1 MADASHHSLPAGR
14 QAALSWASLRL
25 VAAQWRRYWLRDPL
39 LGFLNLALTRGL
51 RQLPLDWISAVGG
64 FLGVANQRYRFR
76 AQGERAQRAYVVLS
90 PAGTC
95 AREAEQA
102 VKRLYDH
109 VGRAMLEFSVLDR
122 LGPEGRIAVAGAEHL
137 LTARAAGQPVIV
149 MGLHL
154 GNWETIGPSMIGLG
168 IGFHAIYQPQRNRF
182 DDRIARRAR
191 ERYGAI
197 LLRPGIAATR
207 AAHRHL
213 TSTRGVLLIYG
224 DDERRRY
231 VNAPLFGREVRPRAN
246 ILNVVRFAW
255 VSGAAVIPAYALRL
269 GGARFRVTYL
279 PPVALTPPGDN
290 HAASLNENV
299 ERLDRVIT
307 PVVRA
312 HLDQWYMLLDY

>member
-1 MADASHHSLPAGR
+1 MADASHQLLPAR
-14 QAALSWASLRL
+14 RPAAPSWAALRPLL
-25 VAAQWRRYWLRDPL
+25 GQWRRYWLRDPL

-51 RQLPLDWISAVGG
+51 RQLPLDWISAIGG
-64 FLGVANQRYRFR
+64 FLGVANRRYRFR
-76 AQGERAQRAYVVLS
+76 AQGERAQRAYLKLS
-90 PAGTC
+90 PADAT
-95 AREAEQA
+95 ARQAEQA
-102 VKRLYDH
+102 VERLYDH

-122 LGPEGRIAVAGAEHL
+122 LWPEGRIAVVGAEHL
-137 LTARAAGQPVIV
+137 LAARNAGQPVIV

-154 GNWETIGPSMIGLG
+154 GNWETIGPSMMGLG
-168 IGFHAIYQPQRNRF
+168 IAFHAIYQPQRNRF

-213 TSTRGVLLIYG
+213 AKARGVLLIYG
-224 DDERRRY
+224 DDERRGY

-255 VSGAAVIPAYALRL
+255 ASGAVVIPAYALRL
-269 GGARFRVTYL
+269 QGARFRVTYL
-279 PPVALTPPGDN
+279 PPVALAPPGDN
-290 HAASLNENV
+290 HAAALRENV

>member
-1 MADASHHSLPAGR
+1 MADASRPWPPAGGW
-14 QAALSWASLRL
+14 AARSWASFRPLFL
-25 VAAQWRRYWLRDPL
+25 QWRRYWLRDPL

-51 RQLPLDWISAVGG
+51 RQLPLDWVSAIGG
-64 FLGVANQRYRFR
+64 FLGVANQRYRYQ
-76 AQGERAQRAYVVLS
+76 AQTDRAQRAYLKLS
-90 PAGTC
+90 PAG
-95 AREAEQA
+95 ASVGEAEAA
-102 VKRLYDH
+102 VERLYNH
-109 VGRAMLEFSVLDR
+109 VGRAMLEFAVLDR
-122 LGPEGRIAVAGAEHL
+122 LWPEGRIAVAGAEHL
-137 LTARAAGQPVIV
+137 IAARQAGEPVII

-213 TSTRGVLLIYG
+213 AQARGVLLIYG
-224 DDERRRY
+224 DDERRGY

-255 VSGAAVIPAYALRL
+255 ASGATVIPAYALRL

-279 PPVALTPPGDN
+279 PPVALAPPGND
-290 HAASLNENV
+290 HAAALAENV
-299 ERLDRVIT
+299 ARLDRMMT
-307 PVVRA
+307 PLVRA